1 MKFTLT
7 ATIKDAAG
15 NSETLSFNYQVPAVE
30 APSEEPVVLYYG
42 KDNKYVTGVE
52 YQYVSSSSGN
62 KKLELAISENKAEAV
77 AFTVIDN
84 GDGTVTFKTADGKYL
99 FCDANSV
106 EYVAEQS
113 DNTKF
118 VLEAA
123 DAEGGMFIKCA
134 VAVHASSGKAQ
145 YLEVYSGYLTCY
157 GMGTDTSIYTFKL
170 EDATGANGTVVDFV
184 ESEKPEDPKPEDPKP
199 EDPKPEDPSSTTV
212 TLVETPVAG
221 TAYKFVMQQNGIE
234 GKPFLGAT
242 GAMSGYYFATSETV
256 AEMVDFYLEA
266 VDGGYRIYYM
276 NGDVKTYVN
285 IVPRDNDATKTNIK
299 YQTIEENATPSVYKL
314 NLEFKYIYTTVNDV
328 DWYIGTYGTNK
339 TLSASNVSYIS
350 DTSKIGVSQFC
361 AWFAT
366 VSEVAQKPAN
376 TVVFVD
382 QPAAG
387 TAYKFV
393 MQQNGI
399 EGKPFLGAT
408 GAMSG
413 YYFATSETVAEM
425 VDFYL
430 EAVDGGY
437 RIYYMNGD
445 VKTYVN
451 IVPRD
456 NDATKTNI
464 KYQTIEENATPSV
477 YKLNLEFK
485 YIYTTVNDVDWY
497 IGTYGTNKTLSASN
511 VSYISDT
518 SKIGV
523 SQFCAWFATIGE
535 GAEKPTEPEKPAE
548 PATKADATISFDTTA
563 NRTVFTEEQQVWV
576 QNGITVTNDKAAST
590 SAVADYSNPA
600 RFYQSSKLTIACTG
614 MKSIKIYCNS
624 KKPVTGLTDALANIP
639 GITVTVDGYVVT
651 ITFATAVDSFVVES
665 LAAQIRIDKIEIF
678 K

>member
-366 VSEVAQKPAN
+366 
-376 TVVFVD
+376 
-382 QPAAG
+382 
-387 TAYKFV
+387 
-393 MQQNGI
+393 
-399 EGKPFLGAT
+399 
-408 GAMSG
+408 
-413 YYFATSETVAEM
+413 
-425 VDFYL
+425 
-430 EAVDGGY
+430 
-437 RIYYMNGD
+437 
-445 VKTYVN
+445 
-451 IVPRD
+451 
-456 NDATKTNI
+456 
-464 KYQTIEENATPSV
+464 
-477 YKLNLEFK
+477 
-485 YIYTTVNDVDWY
+485 
-497 IGTYGTNKTLSASN
+497 
-511 VSYISDT
+511 
-518 SKIGV
+518 
-523 SQFCAWFATIGE
+523 IGE